1 MTSTPTQII
10 RIAVVLG
17 LGLAVGLIIRSGF
30 RSNHDD
36 HDHASH
42 KMSGM
47 ETKVQAP
54 PEFGFINKICPIM
67 GNAVPDVGAVYVV
80 YNGMAV
86 GFCCPG
92 CDSAFLDDPVNG
104 LKKIIESGG
113 NVTKEALSPEQNPTM
128 VAAENTVCPVLG
140 SPIEDDRDRFAF
152 AVHNGVRVEL
162 CCPDCRVEFMKSP
175 DTYLAKAA
183 KTGDVPKERLKP

>member
-54 PEFGFINKICPIM
+54 PEFGFINKIMDYIRL
-67 GNAVPDVGAVYVV
+67 GI
-80 YNGMAV
+80 
-86 GFCCPG
+86 
-92 CDSAFLDDPVNG
+92 L
-104 LKKIIESGG
+104 
-113 NVTKEALSPEQNPTM
+113 TPEQ
-128 VAAENTVCPVLG
+128 G
-140 SPIEDDRDRFAF
+140 SA
-152 AVHNGVRVEL
+152 
-162 CCPDCRVEFMKSP
+162 
-175 DTYLAKAA
+175 YLARPCTCGAFNPIRA
-183 KTGDVPKERLKP
+183 TELLQRAQPKE